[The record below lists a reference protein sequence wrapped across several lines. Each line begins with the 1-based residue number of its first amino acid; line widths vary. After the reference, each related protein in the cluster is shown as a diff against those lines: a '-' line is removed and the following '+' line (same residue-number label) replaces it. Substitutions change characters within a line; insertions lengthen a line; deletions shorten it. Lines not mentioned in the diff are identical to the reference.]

1 MKFASRTHPWN
12 VTLLEAVAIQK
23 KLRAFVS
30 LTWAHPFVS
39 RVGGL
44 DCSYA
49 RGSDEGYA
57 AVVVMSWPQLE
68 EIEVAWTKGAI
79 TFPYTPGLLTFR
91 EAPLLLHA
99 WTKLHHYPDLIF
111 VDGQGIAHPRSMGLA
126 THLGLLLDIPTIG
139 CAKNSLVGG
148 DPLVGNM
155 RGDSVSLYHQERE
168 VGAVLRTRPGV
179 KPLYISPGH
188 RIDLKAALQWVMEA
202 CRGYRLPEPLRRA
215 HNRANQF
222 RSSRMREG
230 E

>member
-12 VTLLEAVAIQK
+12 VTPIEAVAIQK

-30 LTWAHPFVS
+30 LTWAHPSVS

-79 TFPYTPGLLTFR
+79 TFPYIPGLLTFR

-111 VDGQGIAHPRSMGLA
+111 VDGQGIAHPRRFGIASHIGVLVNM
-126 THLGLLLDIPTIG
+126 PSVG
-139 CAKNSLVGG
+139 CAKTKLVGQYKE
-148 DPLVGNM
+148 PHAE
-155 RGDSVSLYHQERE
+155 RGRYSYLTDHGETI
-168 VGAVLRTRPGV
+168 GAVVRTRKAV
-179 KPLYISPGH
+179 KPVFVSSGH
-188 RIDLKAALQWVMEA
+188 RVNLRDSIKLILH
-202 CRGYRLPEPLRRA
+202 CCNGYRLPEPIRRA
-215 HNRANQF
+215 DKL
-222 RSSRMREG
+222 SRKKLVKK
-230 E
+230 